1 MKTLSIKGVPLVL
14 HEQLKRRAQQNH
26 RSLNG
31 ELLMILEQALCHPA
45 PVSQDQQPERLSEF
59 LRQSPLRG
67 SRLKLQR
74 TQDTGRKVAL

>member
-1 MKTLSIKGVPLVL
+1 MKTLSIKGVPPVL

-31 ELLMILEQALCHPA
+31 ELLMILEQALHHPVPA
-45 PVSQDQQPERLSEF
+45 SQEKQPQRLSEF
-59 LRQSPLRG
+59 LRHSPLRG

-74 TQDTGRKVAL
+74 TPDTGREVAL

>member
-1 MKTLSIKGVPLVL
+1 MKTLSIKGVPPAL
-14 HEQLKRRAQQNH
+14 HEQLKERAQQNH

-31 ELLMILEQALCHPA
+31 ELLMILEQALYHPA
-45 PVSQDQQPERLSEF
+45 PTSQETQPQRLSEF

-74 TQDTGRKVAL
+74 PRDRGREVAL